1 MYFSA
6 ITALAVLS
14 ASASAKRC
22 INAIVPVNL
31 SARQA
36 VFNLAVPQTNLEAT
50 DFILNMTQQGRNF
63 TDIVLTGY
71 NTTTGT
77 YNISTQFCMPTNA
90 NSTNPTVQVLTHG
103 IGFDKTYWDLSF
115 NNYNYSYINVATDQ
129 YKYYTLSFDRL
140 GIGNS
145 SHGEPLNEIQ
155 SFIEVA
161 ATVQLT
167 QMLRNG
173 TFPSVNQTF
182 SKVVHVGHSFGSA
195 QTYALANMYPNIT
208 DGIVL
213 TGFSMNGSFVSSF
226 AAGGNFQQA
235 NRNQPLRFSNITGLQ
250 AQNVLSMYAEP
261 LVSYISPIDLTS
273 LPAPQ
278 ALPNGYLVTSDIEGN
293 KLQFFKPHY
302 YDPAI
307 LELAERTK
315 QPVTE
320 GEFLTLASAPMTNN
334 FAGPV
339 LLIAGDSDL
348 PYCGGNCL
356 ATGGVAESIPAM
368 VKMNFPSV
376 ADSNFSAVIQPNTG
390 HGLNLHY
397 NATGGYDVINTF
409 LDSKGLMSS

>member
-1 MYFSA
+1 
-6 ITALAVLS
+6 
-14 ASASAKRC
+14 
-22 INAIVPVNL
+22 
-31 SARQA
+31 
-36 VFNLAVPQTNLEAT
+36 
-50 DFILNMTQQGRNF
+50 
-63 TDIVLTGY
+63 VLTC
-71 NTTTGT
+71 
-77 YNISTQFCMPTNA
+77 SR
-90 NSTNPTVQVLTHG
+90 
-103 IGFDKTYWDLSF
+103 YWDLSF

-129 YKYYTLSFDRL
+129 YKYCTLSFDRL

-155 SFIEVA
+155 IFIEI
-161 ATVQLT
+161 ATTAQLT

-173 TFPSVNQTF
+173 TFPGVNQTF
-182 SKVVHVGHSFGSA
+182 NKVVHVGHSFGSA
-195 QTYALANMYPNIT
+195 QTYALASMYPNLT

-235 NRNQPLRFSNITGLQ
+235 NRNQPLRFGNITGIG

-320 GEFLTLASAPMTNN
+320 GELLTLASLPMMNS

-339 LLIAGDSDL
+339 LLIAG
-348 PYCGGNCL
+348 GW
-356 ATGGVAESIPAM
+356 
-368 VKMNFPSV
+368 
-376 ADSNFSAVIQPNTG
+376 
-390 HGLNLHY
+390 
-397 NATGGYDVINTF
+397 
-409 LDSKGLMSS
+409 